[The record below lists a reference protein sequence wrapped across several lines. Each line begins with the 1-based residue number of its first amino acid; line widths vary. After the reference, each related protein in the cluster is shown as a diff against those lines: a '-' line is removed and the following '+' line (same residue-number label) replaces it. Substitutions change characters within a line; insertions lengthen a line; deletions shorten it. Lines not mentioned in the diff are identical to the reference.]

1 MKDYPTNKEEYWQF
15 VDQYWEKLANII
27 RMFAPDQVELARE
40 YAEKNDPRI
49 ANIFEESWGNAPDDI
64 SIHTIP
70 GWSIL
75 CNLCSE
81 SYVLDENEN
90 SPL

>member
-1 MKDYPTNKEEYWQF
+1 MKDYPTNKEEYF
-15 VDQYWEKLANII
+15 YFIDQYYDKLANIVSL
-27 RMFAPDQVELARE
+27 FAPDQLELLRE

-49 ANIFEESWGNAPDDI
+49 ADIFDQCWDNAPDNK
-64 SIHTIP
+64 SIHSIP

-81 SYVLDENEN
+81 SYVLE
-90 SPL
+90 